1 MPLPGFTADR
11 VTGAGQGSYR
21 AAFLPSVT
29 GGVIPQLP
37 IGPVGGGLGN
47 CCCLEWIG
55 FAGGITVS
63 MANNPARFVPAHLVP
78 AGGPVI
84 IGPIRVQCTECP
96 QGDDD
101 CQCSCM
107 AGGVPCAQR
116 GSVTV
121 CEPG

>member
-11 VTGAGQGSYR
+11 AMGARQGSYR
-21 AAFLPSVT
+21 AAVLPGPT

-47 CCCLEWIG
+47 CCCIDWIG

-63 MANNPARFVPAHLVP
+63 MANDRARLVP
-78 AGGPVI
+78 ANFAPAGRSVV
-84 IGPIRVQCTECP
+84 IGPFRVQCTECP

-107 AGGVPCAQR
+107 EGGQPCAQR
-116 GSVTV
+116 GNVTV